1 MQFGFMSSVCPALTL
16 TELIDKAKCYD
27 YRHLELRV
35 EWHHRHGVELNAS
48 PAFLREAKAR
58 FQDSGIALSCIA
70 TGCKF
75 ISPIRSERTA
85 QVELLKRYIQLA
97 ETMDAQNVRFFGD
110 PVPRNPIN
118 RDKTFSWQAEGIRA
132 CDTFAGEAGV
142 TLCLETHG
150 NLTGTD
156 VHAILYQAEAKHTFC
171 NWHPAHHVRQR
182 ESVDTAYA
190 FLQGKIRHVHIGYG
204 LDSFT
209 TKMEQ
214 DALTHLAR
222 DGYTG
227 FVSIEVIN
235 PHNPNYVLQHAL
247 TERGFY
253 NV

>member
-16 TELIDKAKCYD
+16 TELIDKAQRYD

-58 FQDSGIALSCIA
+58 FDDSGIALSCIA

-97 ETMDAQNVRFFGD
+97 ETMGAQNVRFFGD

-118 RDKTFSWQAEGIRA
+118 RDKTFSWQAKGIRA
-132 CDTFAGEAGV
+132 CDALAGEASV

-156 VHAILYQAEAKHTFC
+156 VHAILHQAEAKHTFC

-190 FLQGKIRHVHIGYG
+190 FLRGKIRHVHIGYG
-204 LDSFT
+204 LDERT
-209 TKMEQ
+209 TKIEQ
-214 DALTHLAR
+214 DALTLLTK

-235 PHNPNYVLQHAL
+235 PHNPDYVLHHARL
-247 TERGFY
+247 
-253 NV
+253 